1 MPKEYE
7 NPLNPENHKTPWE
20 VARQP
25 RNAGQFYD
33 KISSGSSTLTAVP
46 MDLLRANGATF
57 FRSDDRP
64 TAEIFRD
71 GFAPRDSQGIV
82 YRLMKQDIHPH
93 TAVCVTGSLEA
104 ASLFPIKVDRTRAD
118 FDPSQ
123 KEAPEETRVYVVAPK
138 ALFDTH
144 DIQARFA
151 AKVVRDQGVE
161 QQAMAQ
167 GNLFGLERAAP
178 RIAPE
183 DVIGAFTIK
192 RTWAGRD
199 YLDGGTYEVTGY
211 TANPRALAHTD
222 KDAALRAL
230 YATGTTGNLA
240 VKTDVPETTTALV
253 AHYKEKGNVS
263 ALAPDPKLDS
273 ALSKVLQD
281 SQKVARESVGAT
293 RAEQAKVWDAWKE
306 QVSKPDQ
313 GIDANMPVTVRKI
326 DDRTAFLAEI
336 EKFELRMKN
345 IDERGANLR
354 MKHFD
359 QGNNTP
365 GTEQYVAYK
374 NNVPVGWM
382 TLDTSA
388 GARIDK
394 ICTDINPVHDAG
406 VGTKLL
412 VEAVGA
418 SLRHGGNGTASI
430 AGPDTLQY
438 ASTDGDLYAR
448 MGFHDA
454 GGRSE
459 LFPSNHVR
467 RDADGAPTHPYW
479 EVTPVPLGTFS
490 KHGNAQ
496 FGQRLAYVQDADHRL
511 EPTAVPQ
518 LTAPERPKL
527 FNDAMTAINKLG
539 PVKGLHSDYDRA
551 CMAASLAVSAR
562 ESGMT
567 QIDTVVPGTKNNLIA
582 VQGDSASPACQRAST
597 TIGLGAM
604 TPLDASLAQL
614 NRPLAPVVATPDPV
628 AREVVVARH

>member
-7 NPLNPENHKTPWE
+7 NQNNPENNQTAWE

-25 RNAGQFYD
+25 TNATQFYD
-33 KISSGSSTLTAVP
+33 WVGSGSKALTAVP
-46 MDLLRANGATF
+46 MDLLRVNDATF

-64 TAEIFRD
+64 TDEIFRD
-71 GFAPRDSQGIV
+71 GFAPRDGQGIV
-82 YRLMKQDIHPH
+82 YRLMKQDIHPR
-93 TAVCVTGSLEA
+93 TGVCVSGSLEA

-118 FDPSQ
+118 FDPAQ

-138 ALFDTH
+138 VLFDTH

-151 AKVVRDQGVE
+151 ARVVRDQGVE
-161 QQAMAQ
+161 QQTMARD
-167 GNLFGLERAAP
+167 NLFGLERAAP

-199 YLDGGTYEVTGY
+199 YLEGGTYEVIRY
-211 TANPRALAHTD
+211 DSNPLARAHTD
-222 KDAALRAL
+222 KDAALRAR
-230 YATGTTGNLA
+230 YTPSTTGDLA

-253 AHYKEKGNVS
+253 AHYKEHGNGP
-263 ALAPDPKLDS
+263 ALAPGPALDKTVS
-273 ALSKVLQD
+273 DALLD
-281 SQKVARESVGAT
+281 SQKRAQESERVK
-293 RAEQAKVWDAWKE
+293 RAELAENWKNWKSG
-306 QVSKPDQ
+306 VSNPEQ
-313 GIDANMPVTVRKI
+313 GITADMPVTVRKF

-336 EKFELRMKN
+336 EKFELRMGN
-345 IDERGANLR
+345 TDERNAVAR
-354 MKHFD
+354 KRHFD
-359 QGNNTP
+359 TGDNTP

-394 ICTDINPVHDAG
+394 ICTDAKPAHDAG

-418 SLRHGGNGTASI
+418 SLRHGGNGTVSI
-430 AGPDTLQY
+430 ADPDTLKY
-438 ASTDGDLYAR
+438 ASADGSLYAR

-490 KHGNAQ
+490 KHGNELI
-496 FGQRLAYVQDADHRL
+496 GQRLTYVQDADHRL
-511 EPTAVPQ
+511 EPTAMPQ
-518 LTAPERPKL
+518 LAAPERPKL
-527 FNDAMTAINKLG
+527 FNDAMAAINRLG
-539 PVKGLHSDYDRA
+539 PVNGLNSDYDRA

-562 ESGMT
+562 EGGLT
-567 QIDTVVPGTKNNLIA
+567 QIDTVVPGTKGNLIA
-582 VQGDSASPACQRAST
+582 VQGDPASPACQRASDN
-597 TIGLGAM
+597 IALGAM
-604 TPLDASLAQL
+604 ASLNTNL
-614 NRPLAPVVATPDPV
+614 ERLSHPPAPVVATPEPV
-628 AREVVVARH
+628 AREVAVARH